1 VNGRIPIVCL
11 GSGAALNDGRGWNS
25 LLIDG
30 RILLDLSPS
39 AITQIHRLGIDP
51 RTIEVIFISH
61 LHADHLFGIPF
72 LFLEYRIRYE
82 RSSPLHIVGPA
93 GLPERIESL
102 CTLAWP
108 ELDRGGL
115 GTRIEPVYTI
125 VREEGE
131 YEAAGLKFTAIP
143 MEHFGLSAF
152 GYRFTHKGKTFA
164 YTGDTGEGESA
175 GQLLEGVDVAIVELT
190 HPGPVDDPG
199 HLDVEGVSRLTKE
212 LVGRGAT
219 VLATHMSETPP
230 PIEGITLCE
239 DGKTYWV

>member
-115 GTRIEPVYTI
+115 GTRIEP
-125 VREEGE
+125 
-131 YEAAGLKFTAIP
+131 
-143 MEHFGLSAF
+143 
-152 GYRFTHKGKTFA
+152 
-164 YTGDTGEGESA
+164 
-175 GQLLEGVDVAIVELT
+175 LLEGVDVAIVELT

>member
-1 VNGRIPIVCL
+1 
-11 GSGAALNDGRGWNS
+11 LNDGRGWNS

-131 YEAAGLKFTAIP
+131 VHRNPNGTLRPFRLRVSLHP
-143 MEHFGLSAF
+143 Q
-152 GYRFTHKGKTFA
+152 
-164 YTGDTGEGESA
+164 GED
-175 GQLLEGVDVAIVELT
+175 L
-190 HPGPVDDPG
+190 
-199 HLDVEGVSRLTKE
+199 RLH
-212 LVGRGAT
+212 R
-219 VLATHMSETPP
+219 
-230 PIEGITLCE
+230 
-239 DGKTYWV
+239 